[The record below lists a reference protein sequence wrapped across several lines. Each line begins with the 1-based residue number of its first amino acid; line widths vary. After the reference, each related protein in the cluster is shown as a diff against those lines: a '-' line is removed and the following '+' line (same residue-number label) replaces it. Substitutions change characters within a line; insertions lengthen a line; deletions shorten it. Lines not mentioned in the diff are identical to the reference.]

1 MCERNNIAALPTEIL
16 CPPKKTSVFLGSPA
30 RFECEVKGGLAAW
43 KVNGT
48 LVDALPFEIRS
59 NVTVS
64 QRVSDR
70 RFSLLS
76 LSITGRAEYNMTTV
90 QCVARDSDGNTNQS
104 SIVFMYIQGETILCM
119 SINNNY

>member
-1 MCERNNIAALPTEIL
+1 ML
-16 CPPKKTSVFLGSPA
+16 LGSPA
-30 RFECEVKGGLAAW
+30 RFECEVKGDLAAW

-59 NVTVS
+59 NMTTS

-70 RFSLLS
+70 GFSLLS
-76 LSITGRAEYNMTTV
+76 LSITSRAEYNMTTV

-104 SIVFMYIQGETILCM
+104 SIVFMYIQGEAI
-119 SINNNY
+119 